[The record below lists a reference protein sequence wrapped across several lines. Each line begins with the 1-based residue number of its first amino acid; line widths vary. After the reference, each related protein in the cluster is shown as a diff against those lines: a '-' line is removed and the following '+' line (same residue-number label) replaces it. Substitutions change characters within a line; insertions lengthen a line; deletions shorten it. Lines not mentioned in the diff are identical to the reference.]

1 MQVILQKNSLLLDAV
16 RNRHICFAAMAE
28 TTESADNLVDPLTE
42 NFDETSDSKKTYITI
57 MFM

>member
-1 MQVILQKNSLLLDAV
+1 MLLEQTPLLC
-16 RNRHICFAAMAE
+16 IAAMAE